1 MGNNKNSI
9 LCRNRYDLGIYMG
22 EKMEDEIEELTLDER
37 LNIENRIYYFQTTAI
52 HNGDLYELFTDYIKL
67 KEYKK

>member
-1 MGNNKNSI
+1 
-9 LCRNRYDLGIYMG
+9 
-22 EKMEDEIEELTLDER
+22 MEDEIEELTLDER